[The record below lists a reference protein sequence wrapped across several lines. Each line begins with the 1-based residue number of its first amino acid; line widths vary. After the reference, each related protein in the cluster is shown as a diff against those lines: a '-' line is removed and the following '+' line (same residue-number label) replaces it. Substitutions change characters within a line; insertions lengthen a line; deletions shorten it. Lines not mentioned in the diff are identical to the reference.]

1 MTDIEL
7 THKNF
12 LVYAMKAYNN
22 PHCMDTNEFSED
34 IKRIKYVKRLFR
46 KYSETKVLRT
56 RLILNH
62 LMILYNLF
70 GAEAVKEMLFLKV
83 EPSMYSTLKTFL
95 VFLNYMK
102 DSEYVD
108 VPLDQNIVKELR
120 EV

>member
-1 MTDIEL
+1 
-7 THKNF
+7 
-12 LVYAMKAYNN
+12 MKAYNN

-62 LMILYNLF
+62 LMILYNVF
-70 GAEAVKEMLFLKV
+70 GAQAVKEMLFLKV

>member
-12 LVYAMKAYNN
+12 LVYAMEAYNN

-62 LMILYNLF
+62 LMILYNVF

-83 EPSMYSTLKTFL
+83 EKSMYSTLKTFL

-102 DSEYVD
+102 DSEYVE
-108 VPLDQNIVKELR
+108 VPLDQHIVKELR